1 MQPPASDLKR
11 RSILVDGVKLDGV
24 DGGCDQSGD
33 EAEFVVMVEDDLGRV
48 DAQEGQEFDLL
59 GRQEG
64 GEQEV
69 VGLLRG
75 WLLDIHQN
83 YNSRRARDK

>member
-1 MQPPASDLKR
+1 
-11 RSILVDGVKLDGV
+11 
-24 DGGCDQSGD
+24 
-33 EAEFVVMVEDDLGRV
+33 MVEDDLGRV

-59 GRQEG
+59 GGEEG